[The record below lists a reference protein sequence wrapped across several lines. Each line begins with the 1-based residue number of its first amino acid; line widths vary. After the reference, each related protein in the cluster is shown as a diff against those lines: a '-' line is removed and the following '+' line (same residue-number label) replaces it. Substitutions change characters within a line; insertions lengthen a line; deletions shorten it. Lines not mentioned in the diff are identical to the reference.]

1 MIGKTILHYK
11 ILEQIGKGGMGVVY
25 KAEDTKL
32 KREVA
37 IKFLPR
43 HIAADSEE
51 RERFKIEAQAAAA
64 LNHNNIATIH
74 NIEETEDEMFIV
86 MEYIEGQEL
95 KDKIAAGALPVE
107 EVLRISS
114 QISSGLQAAHSKG
127 IVHRDIKSANIMLT
141 KDGQVKVMDFGL
153 AKISGGR
160 MVTKAGT
167 TLGTAA
173 YMSPEQTRGQ
183 EVDSRTDIWSL
194 GVIMYEMLT
203 GLLPFQGE
211 YEQAMSYAIL
221 NEDQASLASIKSDIP
236 ADLERIVNKCLQKDP
251 SDRYQHVDE
260 LMVDL
265 RQLKKESDTQEWLSR
280 TGVSVSRQKKKTP
293 LIMAVA
299 IAAVVVILVAGYFF
313 FGGEAEPAGGNRIS
327 IAVADFVNQTK
338 DEELNGLSGM
348 LITSL
353 EQSRRL
359 HVLTRSRMFDIL
371 EKMGEKDVDI
381 IDEAVGRRI
390 CQYGKVGVL
399 VTASIRKFGKLY
411 TIDMKMIDPRSNEF
425 LLTAKEEGEGKESIP
440 GMLDR
445 LSEKTRKGLKE
456 KESEYLA
463 NSRKVEEVTTPNLD
477 AYYYF
482 FLGEQY
488 MNRLDLEK
496 AQEAYRQAIAIDSS
510 FGLAYFRLAYTINW
524 FTGNENL
531 AQEPLKK
538 ALNLIDRIPEKE
550 QYLLRSLDAD
560 IEKGRAASMHVLR
573 EMEKVFPDD
582 KEMIYQIGD
591 LAYHMSL
598 FETSEEYLN
607 KVLEIDPN
615 HERALEHLSWLY
627 LRTERFDKMQEIVSR
642 LEQVNEREA
651 LSTMADY
658 YRQTGQFEKSIE
670 TYDKILKI
678 EPDNPIAM
686 SDLLHTYRDSR
697 QFDKALQTGEKLL
710 AKSNF
715 PLVYVDLHWVYRMKG
730 DLPNAQRIL
739 EAGLQSF
746 PNNLSLL
753 TNQGYTYIDSGEFDK
768 ATAHFKSMAS
778 ENSNSQMRKAGY
790 QGLINL
796 SLNQGKLSD
805 MMEYAGKLLQ
815 VYQEE
820 EDSSAFV
827 NWTAIVVANE
837 YLLRKDK
844 EKALAGIRKIN
855 SYLPIRDD
863 DVNGNLAFLYANIG
877 DIKKAES
884 LLNQIHEFGWK
895 RFLESFILYKK
906 GKWSEA
912 IAGFAKIIHLDP
924 RRQTSPLYYSA
935 LCYKELED
943 DEKAISRLKDLL
955 ASYGFGGH
963 YNKPQ
968 ALLLLGKLYEKQN
981 NTQFAVENYQEF
993 LKTWKNAD
1001 ADLPDLIDAKE
1012 QLAKL
1017 RGVL

>member
-1 MIGKTILHYK
+1 
-11 ILEQIGKGGMGVVY
+11 
-25 KAEDTKL
+25 
-32 KREVA
+32 
-37 IKFLPR
+37 
-43 HIAADSEE
+43 
-51 RERFKIEAQAAAA
+51 
-64 LNHNNIATIH
+64 
-74 NIEETEDEMFIV
+74 
-86 MEYIEGQEL
+86 
-95 KDKIAAGALPVE
+95 
-107 EVLRISS
+107 
-114 QISSGLQAAHSKG
+114 
-127 IVHRDIKSANIMLT
+127 
-141 KDGQVKVMDFGL
+141 
-153 AKISGGR
+153 
-160 MVTKAGT
+160 
-167 TLGTAA
+167 
-173 YMSPEQTRGQ
+173 
-183 EVDSRTDIWSL
+183 
-194 GVIMYEMLT
+194 MYEMLT
-203 GLLPFQGE
+203 GQLPFQGE

-221 NEDQASLASIKSDIP
+221 NEGQASLTIIKNDVP
-236 ADLERIVNKCLQKDP
+236 VDLERIVNKCLQKDP
-251 SDRYQHVDE
+251 SDRYQHIDE

-280 TGVSVSRQKKKTP
+280 TGVSVSRQKKKKTP
-293 LIMAVA
+293 LITAGA
-299 IAAVVVILVAGYFF
+299 AAAVVVLIIAGYFF
-313 FGGEAEPAGGNRIS
+313 FGGEAEPTGGNRIS

-371 EKMGEKDVDI
+371 EKMGEQDTDV
-381 IDEAVGRRI
+381 IDEDVGRRI

-411 TIDMKMIDPRSNEF
+411 TIDMKMIDPSSNEF

-463 NSRKVEEVTTPNLD
+463 NSRRVEEVTTPNLD

-550 QYLLRSLDAD
+550 QYLLRALDAD
-560 IEKGRAASMHVLR
+560 IEKGHAASMHILK
-573 EMEKVFPDD
+573 EMEKVYPDD
-582 KEMIYQIGD
+582 KEMIYEIGD

-598 FETSEEYLN
+598 FETSEKYLN

-627 LRTERFDKMQEIVSR
+627 RDTERFDKMQEIVSR
-642 LEQVNEREA
+642 LEQINEREA
-651 LSTMADY
+651 MSTMADY
-658 YRQTGQFEKSIE
+658 YRQTGQFEKAIE
-670 TYDKILKI
+670 TYNKILKI
-678 EPDNPIAM
+678 EPDNQIAM
-686 SDLLHTYRDSR
+686 HDLINTYRDSR

-730 DLPNAQRIL
+730 DLSNAQRIL
-739 EAGLQSF
+739 EVGLQSF
-746 PNNLSLL
+746 PNNLFLL
-753 TNQGYTYIDSGEFDK
+753 INEGYTYIDSGEFDK
-768 ATAHFKSMAS
+768 ATAHFKSMAG

-790 QGLINL
+790 QGIINL
-796 SLNQGKLSD
+796 LLNQGKYND
-805 MMEYAGKLLQ
+805 MMEYTDKLLSL
-815 VYQEE
+815 YQAE
-820 EDSSAFV
+820 EDSAAFV
-827 NWTAIVVANE
+827 NRTLITANYK

-844 EKALAGIRKIN
+844 GKALVGIRKIN

-863 DVNGNLAFLYANIG
+863 DVFGYLTLFYANIG

-884 LLNQIHEFGWK
+884 SFKSIRDFGWK
-895 RFLESFILYKK
+895 RWLEPIILYNK
-906 GKWSEA
+906 GKWEEA
-912 IAGFAKIIHLDP
+912 LAGFAKIIHSDP
-924 RRQTSPLYYSA
+924 RWQAEPLYYSS
-935 LCYKELED
+935 LCYKELGNNEQ
-943 DEKAISRLKDLL
+943 AISKLKNLV
-955 ASYGFGGH
+955 ASYGFNTH
-963 YNKPQ
+963 YYQPQ
-968 ALLLLGKLYEKQN
+968 ALLLLGKLYETQN
-981 NTQFAVENYQEF
+981 NTQLAIENYQRF
-993 LKTWKNAD
+993 LKIWKNAD

-1012 QLAKL
+1012 RLAKL
-1017 RGVL
+1017 EGVL

>member
-203 GLLPFQGE
+203 GQLPFQGE

-221 NEDQASLASIKSDIP
+221 NEDQASLTSIKSDIP
-236 ADLERIVNKCLQKDP
+236 VDLERIVNKCLQKDP

-265 RQLKKESDTQEWLSR
+265 RQLKKESDTQEWISR

-293 LIMAVA
+293 LIIAGA
-299 IAAVVVILVAGYFF
+299 AAAVVVLIIAGYFF
-313 FGGEAEPAGGNRIS
+313 FGGEVEPAGGNRIS

-359 HVLTRSRMFDIL
+359 RVLTRSRMFDIL
-371 EKMGEKDVDI
+371 EKMGEKNVDV
-381 IDEAVGRRI
+381 IDEAVVRRI

-411 TIDMKMIDPRSNEF
+411 TIDMKMIDPSSNEF

-538 ALNLIDRIPEKE
+538 ALDRIDRIPEKE
-550 QYLLRSLDAD
+550 QYLLRALDAD
-560 IEKGRAASMHVLR
+560 IEKGHAASMHILR
-573 EMEKVFPDD
+573 EMEKVYPDD
-582 KEMIYQIGD
+582 KEMIYEIGD

-598 FETSEEYLN
+598 FETSEKYLN

-627 LRTERFDKMQEIVSR
+627 RDTERFDKMQEIVSR

-651 LSTMADY
+651 LSTMGAY
-658 YRQTGQFEKSIE
+658 YRQMGQFEKAIK
-670 TYDKILKI
+670 TYDKILKT
-678 EPDNPIAM
+678 EPDNPIALH
-686 SDLLHTYRDSR
+686 DLINTYRDSR
-697 QFDKALQTGEKLL
+697 QFDKALQVGEKLL
-710 AKSNF
+710 AKNSI
-715 PLVYVDLHWVYRMKG
+715 PLVYTDLHWVYRMQG
-730 DLPNAQRIL
+730 DLSNAQGIL

-778 ENSNSQMRKAGY
+778 ENDNSRMRRGGL

-796 SLNQGKLSD
+796 SLNQGKYAD
-805 MMEYAGKLLQ
+805 MVEYGDKLLQ

-827 NWTAIVVANE
+827 NWTAIMVDNE
-837 YLLRKDK
+837 YLLQKNK

-884 LLNQIHEFGWK
+884 LLQQIRQFGWK
-895 RFLESFILYKK
+895 EFLEAFLLYKK
-906 GKWSEA
+906 GKWDES
-912 IAGFAKIIHLDP
+912 IAGFAKIVHSDP
-924 RRQTSPLYYSA
+924 RWQAGPLYYSA
-935 LCYKELED
+935 LCYKELGD

-955 ASYGFGGH
+955 ASYGFVTS
-963 YNKPQ
+963 YYQPQ
-968 ALLLLGKLYEKQN
+968 ALLLLGKLYETQN
-981 NTQFAVENYQEF
+981 NTQLAMENYQKF
-993 LKTWKNAD
+993 LKIWKNAD

-1012 QLAKL
+1012 RLAKL
-1017 RGVL
+1017 KGVL